1 MQPLELDTTNVE
13 RTFANMDRK
22 KRRDQIATEGNLDQ
36 KASEL
41 YDELKSWA
49 KVADQ
54 LGYANGAV
62 ARRAAMRYRTKNTA
76 I

>member
-1 MQPLELDTTNVE
+1 MQPLELDVTNVE

-22 KRRDQIATEGNLDQ
+22 KKREQIATDGNLDQ
-36 KASEL
+36 RASEL
-41 YDELKSWA
+41 YDEVKSWA

-62 ARRAAMRYRTKNTA
+62 ARRAAMRYRVKNNL

>member
-1 MQPLELDTTNVE
+1 MQPLELDVTDIE

-22 KRRDQIATEGNLDQ
+22 KRREQNSVDGNLDQ

-62 ARRAAMRYRTKNTA
+62 ARRAALRYKAKNNLA
-76 I
+76 